1 MSACCSRSI
10 PACRRA
16 PPSSWWRARS
26 TSSRCCLGRS
36 AAWSARRCR
45 SAISKHERQR
55 PSGGPMIT
63 RRQTLS
69 VAAALA
75 TLLAAGPAAAQ
86 DNAPAK
92 LKVLAT
98 FSILGDLVRN
108 VGGDRVEVATLVGPN
123 SDAHVY
129 APAPADAKKV
139 ADAKV
144 VFTNGLGYEGWMSR
158 LVKASGSKAPLV
170 VASKGV
176 KERKAKSGHG
186 HDHGGGADP
195 HAWQSVANVKVYV
208 ANIRDALITADPA
221 GKAAYE
227 ANAAAYLGKLDALD
241 REVKAAV
248 AAIPADRRKIIST
261 HDAFGYFQQA
271 YGVEFIA
278 PQGVSTEAEPSARDV
293 ARIITQVKKQKIP
306 AVFLE
311 NITDA
316 RMMERIAQESGAR
329 IGGRL
334 YSDALTDA
342 KGDAPTYLDMM
353 RHNIKQIS
361 TALMS

>member
-1 MSACCSRSI
+1 ML
-10 PACRRA
+10 
-16 PPSSWWRARS
+16 
-26 TSSRCCLGRS
+26 TL
-36 AAWSARRCR
+36 AAS
-45 SAISKHERQR
+45 
-55 PSGGPMIT
+55 
-63 RRQTLS
+63 L
-69 VAAALA
+69 AALTA
-75 TLLAAGPAAAQ
+75 VGPALAQ
-86 DNAPAK
+86 ENAPVK

-158 LVKASGSKAPLV
+158 LAKASGSKAPV
-170 VASKGV
+170 AVASKGV
-176 KERKAKSGHG
+176 KERKAQGGHG
-186 HDHGGGADP
+186 HGGADP
-195 HAWQSVANVKVYV
+195 HAWQSVANAKVYV
-208 ANIRDALITADPA
+208 ANIRDALVAADPA

-241 REVKAAV
+241 RDVKAAV

-278 PQGVSTEAEPSARDV
+278 PQGVSTESEPSARDV

-311 NITDA
+311 NISDA
-316 RMMERIAQESGAR
+316 RLMERIAQESGAR
-329 IGGRL
+329 IGGKL
-334 YSDALTDA
+334 YSDALTDD
-342 KGDAPTYLDMM
+342 KGDAPTYIELM

-361 TALMS
+361 AALMS

>member
-1 MSACCSRSI
+1 
-10 PACRRA
+10 
-16 PPSSWWRARS
+16 
-26 TSSRCCLGRS
+26 
-36 AAWSARRCR
+36 
-45 SAISKHERQR
+45 
-55 PSGGPMIT
+55 MIT
-63 RRQTLS
+63 RRTLLS
-69 VAAALA
+69 TVAAAGVIA
-75 TLLAAGPAAAQ
+75 IGNPVVAQ
-86 DNAPAK
+86 DGPTK

-144 VFTNGLGYEGWMSR
+144 VVANGLGYEGWMSR
-158 LVKASGSKAPLV
+158 LAKASGSKAPVV
-170 VASKGV
+170 VATKGV
-176 KERKAKSGHG
+176 KERKAAAHDGHN
-186 HDHGGGADP
+186 HGGADP
-195 HAWQSVANVKVYV
+195 HAWQSVGNVKIYV
-208 ANIRDALITADPA
+208 ANIRDGLIAADPA
-221 GKAAYE
+221 GKTTYE

-241 REVKAAV
+241 QEVKAAV
-248 AAIPADRRKIIST
+248 AAIPAERRKIIST

-311 NITDA
+311 NITDS
-316 RMMERIAQESGAR
+316 RLMERIAKESGAR
-329 IGGRL
+329 VGGKL
-334 YSDALTDA
+334 YSDALTDTG
-342 KGDAPTYLDMM
+342 GDAPSYIELM
-353 RHNIKQIS
+353 RHNIKTLS
-361 TALMS
+361 AALMS